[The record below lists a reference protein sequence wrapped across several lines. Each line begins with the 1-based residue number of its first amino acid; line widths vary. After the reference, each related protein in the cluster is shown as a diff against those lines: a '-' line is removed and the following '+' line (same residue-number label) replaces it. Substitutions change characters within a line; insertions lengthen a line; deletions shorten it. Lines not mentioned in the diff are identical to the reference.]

1 METINIQ
8 LKRLTTEPNSTPPTP
23 EPSETPNT
31 SPDQYYELLRDAPD
45 NYFEQPTPQ
54 NQPQIDLISKTQLKT
69 TTVQSQPSTSS
80 CNEQK
85 RPLLDDDL
93 TEHIQFD
100 KERNLSYLPIST
112 SLTLKRK
119 RHMY

>member
-1 METINIQ
+1 METIDIQ
-8 LKRLTTEPNSTPPTP
+8 LKRPTTEPDSTPPTP

-45 NYFEQPTPQ
+45 NYFEQPIPQ
-54 NQPQIDLISKTQLKT
+54 NQPQIDPTSQTQHKT
-69 TTVQSQPSTSS
+69 TTIQPQPPISS

-85 RPLLDDDL
+85 QPLLDDDL

-100 KERNLSYLPIST
+100 TFHTFQYQPLL
-112 SLTLKRK
+112 
-119 RHMY
+119 H